1 MNKLFSPLIAASLL
15 IAGASPAFSHGA
27 WVAERWGTLAVIY
40 GHGPADE
47 AYDPAKVKSVSAV
60 GEDGKA
66 LPVTIEAAD
75 GHALLKPEGEPALVA
90 LEFDNGYWSEGADG
104 KWVNKPKNEVPGAK
118 QASHSIKYSI
128 ALVHAH
134 GDLPAFP
141 AQPLQI
147 VPLDNPIGLKP
158 GEKFR
163 IRLLLDGK
171 PLEGKEITLDY
182 AGMPELVSEK
192 TNANGEAE
200 VTLRNAGMNILAV
213 SHAIPLEG
221 DAAADKKGLTATL
234 TFVAEPHV
242 HE

>member
-1 MNKLFSPLIAASLL
+1 MKAFISSLL
-15 IAGASPAFSHGA
+15 AAGLLATATTPAFAHGA
-27 WVAERWGTLAVIY
+27 WIGERWGDLAVIY

-47 AYDPAKVKSVSAV
+47 AYDPSKVKSVSAL

-66 LPVTIEAAD
+66 LPVTIEPA
-75 GHALLKPEGEPALVA
+75 GSHALLKLDGEPALLA
-90 LEFDNGYWSEGADG
+90 LEFDNGYWSEGSDG
-104 KWVNKPKNEVPGAK
+104 KWVNKPKSEVPGAK
-118 QASHSIKYSI
+118 QASHSVKYSI
-128 ALVHAH
+128 ALVHVH
-134 GDLPAFP
+134 GDMPAFP

-163 IRLLLDGK
+163 VRLLLDGK
-171 PLEGKEITLDY
+171 PLEGKEITIDY
-182 AGMPELVSEK
+182 AGLPELVTEK
-192 TNANGEAE
+192 TDAKGETE
-200 VTLRNAGMNILAV
+200 VALRNAGVNILAV

-221 DAAADKKGLTATL
+221 DTAADKKGLTATL

>member
-1 MNKLFSPLIAASLL
+1 MKTLFSTFIAASLF
-15 IAGASPAFSHGA
+15 AAAATPAFSHGA
-27 WVAERWGTLAVIY
+27 WIGERWGTLAVVY

-47 AYDPAKVKSVSAV
+47 AYDPAKVKSVSALD
-60 GEDGKA
+60 EDGKA
-66 LPVTIEAAD
+66 LPVTIVPAD
-75 GHALLKPEGEPALVA
+75 NHALLKLDGEPAVVA
-90 LEFDNGYWSEGADG
+90 LEFDNGYWSEDADG

-134 GDLPAFP
+134 GDLPDFP

-158 GEKFR
+158 GERFR
-163 IRLLLDGK
+163 VRLLLDGK

-182 AGMPELVSEK
+182 AGLPEFVSEK
-192 TNANGEAE
+192 TDANGEAE
-200 VTLRNAGMNILAV
+200 VTLRNAGVNILAV

-221 DAAADKKGLTATL
+221 NAAADKKGLTATL
-234 TFVAEPHV
+234 TFVAEPHL

>member
-1 MNKLFSPLIAASLL
+1 MKTLFSTFIAASLFV
-15 IAGASPAFSHGA
+15 AAATPAFSHGA
-27 WVAERWGTLAVIY
+27 WIGERWGTLAVIY

-47 AYDPAKVKSVSAV
+47 AYDPAKVKSVSAL
-60 GEDGKA
+60 GEDGKV
-66 LPVTIEAAD
+66 LPVTIVPAD
-75 GHALLKPEGEPALVA
+75 NHALLKLDGDPAIVA

-118 QASHSIKYSI
+118 QASHSVKYSI
-128 ALVHAH
+128 GLVHAH
-134 GDLPAFP
+134 GELPDFP

-158 GEKFR
+158 GERFR
-163 IRLLLDGK
+163 VRLLLDGE

-182 AGMPELVSEK
+182 AGLPELVSEK
-192 TNANGEAE
+192 TDANGEAE
-200 VTLRNAGMNILAV
+200 VTLRNAGVNILAV
-213 SHAIPLEG
+213 SHAIPLEAN
-221 DAAADKKGLTATL
+221 AAADKKGLTATL

>member
-1 MNKLFSPLIAASLL
+1 MNTFVSPLLAAGLLIAA
-15 IAGASPAFSHGA
+15 ATPASSHGA
-27 WVAERWGTLAVIY
+27 WIAERWGTLAVVY

-47 AYDPAKVKSVSAV
+47 AYDPAKVKSVSAL

-66 LPVTIEAAD
+66 IPVTVEPAKD
-75 GHALLKPEGEPALVA
+75 HAVLKLDSEPALVA

-104 KWVNKPKNEVPGAK
+104 KWVNQPKNEVPGAK

-163 IRLLLDGK
+163 VRLLLDGK

-182 AGMPELVSEK
+182 AGLPDLVSEK
-192 TNANGEAE
+192 TDANGEAE
-200 VTLRNAGMNILAV
+200 VTLRNAGVNILAV
-213 SHAIPLEG
+213 SHAIPLDGNE
-221 DAAADKKGLTATL
+221 AADKKGLTATL